1 MSEKSKKLAGW
12 VSVFRTSTDYEA
24 DMARDRLDSAGIPA
38 AVFTQRDH
46 ALNLT
51 VGALARVYV
60 MVQAESVDRAEA
72 VLRER
77 LTDEELEAAAAAAT
91 AGASDTEPGTPTRET
106 EQLLDS
112 GIEKIHFETL
122 EESSEDENLV

>member
-1 MSEKSKKLAGW
+1 MSEKRKELEGW
-12 VSVFRTSTDYEA
+12 VSVFRSSTDYEA
-24 DMARDRLDSAGIPA
+24 DMARDRLDSAGMTA

-60 MVQAESVDRAEA
+60 MVPEESAAEA
-72 VLRER
+72 KAILEER
-77 LTDEELEAAAAAAT
+77 ITDEELEAAA
-91 AGASDTEPGTPTRET
+91 SESQPEPDNSNENT

-112 GIEKIHFETL
+112 GIEKIHFLTP
-122 EESSEDENLV
+122 EESSDDEKLA

>member
-1 MSEKSKKLAGW
+1 MSEKSKKLGGW

-77 LTDEELEAAAAAAT
+77 LTDEELEAAA
-91 AGASDTEPGTPTRET
+91 GASDTEPGTPTRET